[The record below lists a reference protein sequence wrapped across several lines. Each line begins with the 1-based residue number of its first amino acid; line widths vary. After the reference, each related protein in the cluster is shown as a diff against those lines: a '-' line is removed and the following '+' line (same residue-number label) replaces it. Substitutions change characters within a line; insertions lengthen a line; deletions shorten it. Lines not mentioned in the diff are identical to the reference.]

1 MEESVDS
8 YPGLPEI
15 VTEQT
20 TEMCVSQISAEKLAS
35 DDLGSN
41 VRKLRRFGRSWRE
54 SKEANKSSIGV

>member
-15 VTEQT
+15 VTEQA
-20 TEMCVSQISAEKLAS
+20 TEMWVSQISAEKLAS

-41 VRKLRRFGRSWRE
+41 VRKLRRFGRS
-54 SKEANKSSIGV
+54 